1 MGWRGEGLGAPLDSR
16 AQDPKAMAQHRED
29 GRCPLSPVNIRA
41 FNGTSSSGKPG
52 PVSPDRRHGS
62 RPGPP
67 FLPSPFVES
76 TWGPSVFGITPH
88 PTVHT
93 HTHTHTRHSK
103 MRLQPKGP
111 PEAFGLDGELWIM
124 PQAAIPPTLPSDPH
138 TETPASPRAAIP
150 NLLGTRDQFRGRQ
163 FFHGPGQGW
172 FPDNAS
178 AFRSLT
184 PPQSELGLQREWWGA
199 SKHR

>member
-1 MGWRGEGLGAPLDSR
+1 MERLHPGSQDRSHLTGVTDPGLAHPS
-16 AQDPKAMAQHRED
+16 
-29 GRCPLSPVNIRA
+29 
-41 FNGTSSSGKPG
+41 
-52 PVSPDRRHGS
+52 
-62 RPGPP
+62 
-67 FLPSPFVES
+67 FLPHLWRAHGDLLSLGSLP
-76 TWGPSVFGITPH
+76 TP
-88 PTVHT
+88 PYTHT

-103 MRLQPKGP
+103 RRLQPKGP